1 MKLEKKFIITP
12 NCCLLVNQAPQLVQ
26 KAMSYK
32 SVIQICYGEYRLNAK
47 SLLGVLLLKVNVG
60 DTVMLSAEGEDAQ
73 DAIAALEKM
82 M

>member
-1 MKLEKKFIITP
+1 MKLEKKIKVTS

-32 SVIQICYGEYRLNAK
+32 SVIQICYGECRLNAK

-60 DTVMLSAEGEDAQ
+60 DTVMLSAEGEDAH

-82 M
+82 L